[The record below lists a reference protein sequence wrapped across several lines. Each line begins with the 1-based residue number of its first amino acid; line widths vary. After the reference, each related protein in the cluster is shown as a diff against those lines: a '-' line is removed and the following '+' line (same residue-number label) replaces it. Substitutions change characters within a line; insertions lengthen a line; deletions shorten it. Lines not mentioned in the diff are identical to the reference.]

1 MLNKI
6 YLPFF
11 ILILLTNII
20 SAKENVFIVSTV
32 EDQII
37 TNHDIFK
44 ETNYLKILNPTISQL
59 NEKQIEKIAKESL
72 VKEIIKKN
80 EIKKILDINQE
91 NDFVGEQIKILYN
104 KLNFEN
110 EGEFKNYL
118 LNSSSYTYEEIEEK
132 IKIEILWNELIYF
145 RYGDQVNIDK
155 EDLLKKID
163 NFNNQIRVEYKLSE
177 IVFKKEKGVDLN
189 DQIKKIKLSIVNN
202 GFNNTANIYSISDS
216 SKLGGDIGWI
226 DENNLSGIIFE
237 NIKNLK
243 QNEITDI
250 IHIGNNYI
258 LLKINAIRQKEIPI
272 NKEMEL
278 NKMIQFETN
287 KQLNQFSK
295 IFFDKTKMN
304 YSINEK

>member
-20 SAKENVFIVSTV
+20 YAKENIYIVSTV

-44 ETNYLKILNPTISQL
+44 ETNYLKILNPKISQL
-59 NEKQIEKIAKESL
+59 NIKQIQKIAKESL
-72 VKEIIKKN
+72 VKEIIKEN

-91 NDFVGEQIKILYN
+91 NNFVGEQIKILYN
-104 KLNFEN
+104 KLNFKD

-118 LNSSSYTYEEIEEK
+118 LNSSSYTFEEIEEK

-145 RYGDQVNIDK
+145 KYNDQVNIDK
-155 EDLLKKID
+155 ENLLKKID
-163 NFNNQIRVEYKLSE
+163 NLDNKVRVEYKLSE
-177 IVFKKEKGVDLN
+177 IVFKKEKDVDLN
-189 DQIKKIKLSIVNN
+189 DQIKQIKLSITNN
-202 GFNNTANIYSISDS
+202 GFNNTANIYSISES

-226 DENNLSGIIFE
+226 DENNLSEIIFK
-237 NIKNLK
+237 NIKDLK
-243 QNEITDI
+243 QNEITDVI
-250 IHIGNNYI
+250 KIGNNYL
-258 LLKINAIRQKEIPI
+258 LLKINEIRQKDIPI

-278 NKMIQFETN
+278 NKMIKFETN

-295 IFFDKTKMN
+295 IFFEKTKMN

>member
-6 YLPFF
+6 YLPLF

-20 SAKENVFIVSTV
+20 SAKENIYIVSTV

-44 ETNYLKILNPTISQL
+44 ESNYLKILNPEISQL
-59 NEKQIEKIAKESL
+59 NTKQIQKIAKESL
-72 VKEIIKKN
+72 VREIIKKK
-80 EIKKILDINQE
+80 EIKKILDFNQE
-91 NDFVGEQIKILYN
+91 NNFVGEQIKILYN
-104 KLNFEN
+104 KLNFKN

-118 LNSSSYTYEEIEEK
+118 LNSSSYTFKEIEEK

-145 RYGDQVNIDK
+145 KYNDQINIDK
-155 EDLLKKID
+155 ENLLKKID
-163 NFNNQIRVEYKLSE
+163 NFDNMVRVEYKLSE
-177 IVFKKEKGVDLN
+177 IVFKKEKDVDLN
-189 DQIKKIKLSIVNN
+189 DQIKKIKLSIINN
-202 GFNNTANIYSISDS
+202 GFNNTANIYSISES

-226 DENNLSGIIFE
+226 DENNLSEIIFK
-237 NIKNLK
+237 NIKDLK

-250 IHIGNNYI
+250 IKIGNNYL
-258 LLKINAIRQKEIPI
+258 LLKINEIRQKNIPI
-272 NKEMEL
+272 NKEVEL
-278 NKMIQFETN
+278 NKMIKFETN

-295 IFFDKTKMN
+295 IFFEKTRMN